1 MARVLVVDD
10 EVGIQ
15 TAVERLLTR
24 AGHTVDTAGSAEQAR
39 RLASERAFD
48 VVLVDYHL
56 GPEDGVTVLQRL
68 RELQP
73 GCLRI
78 LMSGRLDLPTII
90 HAINH
95 GEVTRVLRKP
105 ISGSA
110 LNQAVEDV
118 LAAREAMRKLIH
130 LQEATVSRK
139 QRAHLVECLE
149 NDDIML
155 AAQPIVRAETGAP
168 FAHECLLRSR
178 HPILDG
184 PLPLLLA
191 AERHD
196 MLGQLSSQVFE
207 RAARWLA
214 RLEPSIKLF
223 VNVHPDEL
231 ADGAAFLDRL
241 HPLVGSSERVVL
253 EITERN
259 RLHGIAN
266 WERTVD
272 AITDAGF
279 ALAVDDL
286 GAGYSSL
293 SVLAELQPAYVK
305 VDMSIVRNI
314 DTDARK
320 QRLVDLLVRFADATG
335 ATLVAEGVET
345 EGEAAALRS
354 CGAHLLQGYLFGRP
368 KLHPDDCIARPHA
381 AR

>member
-10 EVGIQ
+10 EVRIQ

-24 AGHTVDTAGSAEQAR
+24 AGHTVDTAGTAEQAD
-39 RLASERAFD
+39 RLACERPFD

-56 GPEDGVTVLQRL
+56 GPDDGVTVLQRL
-68 RELQP
+68 REQQP

-105 ISGSA
+105 ISGAA

-155 AAQPIVRAETGAP
+155 AVQPIVNAQSGAV
-168 FAHECLLRSR
+168 FAYECLLRSR

-196 MLGQLSSQVFE
+196 MLAQLSSRVIE
-207 RAARWLA
+207 LARRWLD
-214 RLEPSIKLF
+214 RLDPDIKLF
-223 VNVHPDEL
+223 VNIHPDEL
-231 ADGAAFLDRL
+231 ADGEAFLERL
-241 HPLVGSSERVVL
+241 RPLAIAPERIVL

-305 VDMSIVRNI
+305 VDMSIVRHI
-314 DTDARK
+314 DTDGRK

-345 EGEAAALRS
+345 EGEAAALRA

-368 KLHPDDCIARPHA
+368 ELHADDRLERLHA